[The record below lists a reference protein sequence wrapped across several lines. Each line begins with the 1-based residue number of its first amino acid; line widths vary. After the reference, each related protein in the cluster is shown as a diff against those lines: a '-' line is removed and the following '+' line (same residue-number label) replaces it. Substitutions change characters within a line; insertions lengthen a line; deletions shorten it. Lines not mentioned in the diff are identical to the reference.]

1 MDLTG
6 KDDLIKISR
15 RTEKLLMVT
24 LLTILDIESCVWY
37 CEVLCKRIFPIQ
49 LGWKK
54 EKVSKNPQSGG
65 NTELP
70 TEQLV

>member
-1 MDLTG
+1 
-6 KDDLIKISR
+6 
-15 RTEKLLMVT
+15 MVT

-37 CEVLCKRIFPIQ
+37 CDVLCKRRFPIQ

-70 TEQLV
+70 TEQLM